1 MLDPLLRMGFQS
13 LDSPDGILL
22 DKSQE
27 LDINQTE
34 GHSFR
39 ERTVMRYGKKDRH
52 IVDGIDCHGFFS
64 LYCTC
69 TDGREDLGEDRH
81 ASEW

>member
-13 LDSPDGILL
+13 FDSPDGILL

-34 GHSFR
+34 GHSFW
-39 ERTVMRYGKKDRH
+39 TVHSWHNNIPQTFR
-52 IVDGIDCHGFFS
+52 S
-64 LYCTC
+64 
-69 TDGREDLGEDRH
+69 
-81 ASEW
+81 